1 MQDMSNKTFILTRLT
16 LIAGCAPHAWN
27 DQCIAWHGDDDYWLR
42 LLDMHGDGQ
51 TLLIH
56 LDQDMA
62 DEMNIYSVMG
72 FVLYNEID
80 FSVTPWDEFNSGEKF
95 NEVH

>member
-1 MQDMSNKTFILTRLT
+1 
-16 LIAGCAPHAWN
+16 
-27 DQCIAWHGDDDYWLR
+27 
-42 LLDMHGDGQ
+42 MHGDGQ